1 MVVGAVTIG
10 AATRLR
16 RPGESDHPAV
26 VAVLDEW
33 WGGRRVRHRLP
44 RLWFRHF
51 AATSWLAE
59 RPDGALVG
67 IVVGLVSPEH
77 AAEAQLYLLGVDP
90 NHRRRG
96 IGRTLEAAF
105 ADDVRG
111 RGTRT
116 IRTELPTGDPVAL
129 RAMLA
134 LGYEVDAGPG
144 TSPIHGTPAYADH
157 DGPGEDRIVLLRR
170 LAEAPEGGS
179 S

>member
-1 MVVGAVTIG
+1 MTTGPAV
-10 AATRLR
+10 RLR
-16 RPGESDHPAV
+16 NPSEADHPAV

-59 RPDGALVG
+59 LPGGALVG
-67 IVVGLVSPEH
+67 VVVGLLSPEQ
-77 AAEAQLYLLGVDP
+77 AGEAQLYLLGVDP

-96 IGRTLEAAF
+96 IGRNLEAAL

-111 RGTRT
+111 RGART
-116 IRTELPTGDPVAL
+116 IRAELPTGDPVAL

-157 DGPGEDRIVLLRR
+157 DGPGEDRIVLVRR
-170 LAEAPEGGS
+170 LRGTAEREAS
-179 S
+179 